1 MMKQPPLST
10 LDDQSA
16 SLAHRAEAGNGLRIR
31 RVRIHK
37 LRAPLREPFGWSLAW
52 TDHRTATLIE
62 VTTDNGITGWGD
74 GATGEQQLLAHRELL
89 IGRSL
94 FEVEGIYEDLRAS
107 AGHQERRGPSLCGGL
122 DSAIWDAL
130 GQAVGLPVSNLLGA
144 RQRAAVRPYCTS
156 LYRKRWPDLEE
167 GLCAEAAEWK
177 ARGFRAIKMKTGYGA
192 ETDYRIVKAVR
203 SCLGDDVAL
212 AIDSNCAYSAGAAV
226 SLGSRLEEFNLLWWE
241 EPLLS
246 DDLAGYGRLRDSI
259 RIPIAG
265 GETLPADVLIRNY
278 IQTRLVDV
286 LQPEVEIIGL
296 TGARRITPLCWLNHI
311 QLAPHN
317 WGTAVRT
324 AAILQWMATVPQLTP
339 ALEAAVVTFEF
350 DQTES
355 PFRDAVVESGFALNA
370 QGMIDIP
377 HSPGLGV
384 RVIPEAVA
392 EFRQDLIVVE

>member
-1 MMKQPPLST
+1 MKQSPLSN
-10 LDDQSA
+10 LNDHMGSFEDSA
-16 SLAHRAEAGNGLRIR
+16 KVTSGLRIR

-37 LRAPLREPFGWSLAW
+37 LRAPLREPFGWSLGW
-52 TDHRTATLIE
+52 TDHRTATLVE

-74 GATGEQQLLAHRELL
+74 GAAGERELL
-89 IGRSL
+89 ARPELLLGRPL
-94 FEVEGIYEDLRAS
+94 FEVDGIYEDLRAS
-107 AGHQERRGPSLCGGL
+107 AGHQERRGASLCGGL

-130 GQAVGLPVSNLLGA
+130 GQAVGLPVSNLLGTRKRSA
-144 RQRAAVRPYCTS
+144 IRPYCTS
-156 LYRKRWPDLEE
+156 LYRKHWPNLEE
-167 GLCAEAAEWK
+167 GLCAEAVQWK
-177 ARGFRAIKMKTGYGA
+177 ERGFRTIKMKTGYGA
-192 ETDYRIVKAVR
+192 ETDVRIVKAVR
-203 SCLGDDVAL
+203 SCLGEGVDL

-226 SLGSRLEEFNLLWWE
+226 ALGSRLEELNLLWWE

-246 DDLAGYGRLRDSI
+246 DDLAGYARLRDSI

-265 GETLPADVLIRNY
+265 GETLSADVLIRDY

-339 ALEAAVVTFEF
+339 ALEAANVTFEF

-370 QGMIDIP
+370 QGMIEIP
-377 HSPGLGV
+377 QLPGLGV